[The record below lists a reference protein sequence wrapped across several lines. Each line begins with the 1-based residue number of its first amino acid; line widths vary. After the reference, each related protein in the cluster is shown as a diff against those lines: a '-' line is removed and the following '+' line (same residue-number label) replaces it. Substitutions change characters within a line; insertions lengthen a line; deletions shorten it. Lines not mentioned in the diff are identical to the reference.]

1 VDEFFADKPERPI
14 ALPTGQALVLKVPS
28 EKNRQSLT
36 RKSDDRE
43 DSEDHF
49 GREA

>member
-1 VDEFFADKPERPI
+1 MSFFADKSERPI

-28 EKNRQSLT
+28 EKNRQSMK

-43 DSEDHF
+43 HSEDHC